1 MNRNIHF
8 FTEGI
13 KFRINDRSRLKTWF
27 VSAISR
33 YGKIN
38 GEINIIF
45 TSDKKLREIN
55 LKYLNTDTYT
65 DIITFNLSEEDLVI
79 SGDIYISIERI
90 EENAGIFEVG
100 IETELHRVLI
110 HGILHLLGF
119 DDRTTKERAKMRKL
133 EDMFLA
139 NF

>member
-1 MNRNIHF
+1 MNSIHF

-13 KFRINDRSRLKTWF
+13 KFRVHDRSRLKAWF
-27 VSAISR
+27 VSTIKQ

-38 GEINIIF
+38 GEINVVF
-45 TSDKKLREIN
+45 TSDKKLRDIN

-65 DIITFNLSEEDLVI
+65 DIITFDLSDEDLVI
-79 SGDIYISIERI
+79 SGDIYISIERVK
-90 EENAGIFEVG
+90 ENAEIFKVT
-100 IETELHRVLI
+100 INDELNRVLI

-119 DDRTTKERAKMRKL
+119 DDRTIKEKEKMKQL
-133 EDMFLA
+133 EDLFLA